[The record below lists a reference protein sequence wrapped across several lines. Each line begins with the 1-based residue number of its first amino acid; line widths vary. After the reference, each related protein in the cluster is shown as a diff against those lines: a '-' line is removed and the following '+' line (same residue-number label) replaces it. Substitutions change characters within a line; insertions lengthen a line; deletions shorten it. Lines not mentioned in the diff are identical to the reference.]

1 MPRLKSSTLAYFTFV
16 KLYYFRFFLQ
26 DKWLF
31 LEPSEMLN
39 KAAFINFTEK
49 MSKDVK
55 FRTIVPPKTQ
65 TDIENCK
72 IIIIS
77 IIFVSI
83 SYNSEIHLFSFRNS
97 FRLNGPL
104 FLFYS

>member
-1 MPRLKSSTLAYFTFV
+1 MPRLKSSTLAYFAFV

-26 DKWLF
+26 DRWLF

-77 IIFVSI
+77 IYLCLSKLQF
-83 SYNSEIHLFSFRNS
+83 
-97 FRLNGPL
+97 
-104 FLFYS
+104 